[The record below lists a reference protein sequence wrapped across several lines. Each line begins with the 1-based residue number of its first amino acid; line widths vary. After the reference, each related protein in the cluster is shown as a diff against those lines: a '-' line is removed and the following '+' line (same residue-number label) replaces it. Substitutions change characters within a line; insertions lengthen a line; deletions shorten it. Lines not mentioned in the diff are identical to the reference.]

1 MLLSGLTGLD
11 LSATDKEGSEKRFRL
26 SHFTA
31 ATGSYK
37 IRKSLGMNALPD
49 HQRHPVEAGGS
60 YRANLRAAAVM
71 TVVKCVYI
79 WLVRWLQTAKCFL

>member
-1 MLLSGLTGLD
+1 MD
-11 LSATDKEGSEKRFRL
+11 LSATDKEGSENRFRL

-71 TVVKCVYI
+71 TVFKYGKVLFIIHGK
-79 WLVRWLQTAKCFL
+79 K